1 VGEDRKMRRLPVLVA
16 AGTIAAVAAPAASA
30 APGCSVPDHP
40 AWHSCLSAGH
50 RAVTGTDQV
59 RLTRAT
65 PVLVIRL
72 SACPDNVFRRRVTLR
87 TRSGDRIARKRV
99 TGHCHKGVIRYRT
112 NLRPDVE
119 LKIGTTIQS
128 FWSRLPDE
136 DDPASVKLTLEN

>member
-1 VGEDRKMRRLPVLVA
+1 
-16 AGTIAAVAAPAASA
+16 
-30 APGCSVPDHP
+30 
-40 AWHSCLSAGH
+40 
-50 RAVTGTDQV
+50 
-59 RLTRAT
+59 
-65 PVLVIRL
+65 VLVIRL
-72 SACPDNVFRRRVTLR
+72 SACPENVFRRRVTLR